1 MELVDVVDSKSTAG
15 DSVPVRVRPPA
26 PKRSASPTGMRTF
39 LAWMVPTSKQR
50 FDARPQAGVSE
61 RNRRLRRHLARRRR
75 PPAPRR
81 SKVRFAPTSFYA
93 YGKKDVI
100 RPLPCSSFPNRTRC
114 AGLRFD
120 FGWKPGSIGIYTVVI
135 FQLVA
140 NDISL
145 CDEFFHFIAKLI
157 ARSFCCS
164 SIPNRTR
171 CRWAPVWGRRFAAVL
186 SDLEKYRF

>member
-1 MELVDVVDSKSTAG
+1 MGAGPRLLLSYAGVMELVDVADSKSAG
-15 DSVPVRVRPPA
+15 GDTVWVRAPPPV
-26 PKRSASPTGMRTF
+26 
-39 LAWMVPTSKQR
+39 
-50 FDARPQAGVSE
+50 
-61 RNRRLRRHLARRRR
+61 
-75 PPAPRR
+75 PRR

-164 SIPNRTR
+164 SLPNRTR